1 MTANK
6 TERVYGV
13 INKWKEQCT
22 NYQNMKENC
31 IKLLEH
37 PEATE
42 EQLLEV
48 ARVLRD
54 TRKRMADMKDYLNS
68 TYPAY
73 AFDVTGKV
81 LSKAKPFLFDVKK
94 TKSGFVAPR
103 SLSIAIKK
111 STTN

>member
-1 MTANK
+1 MNTSTPN
-6 TERVYGV
+6 RIYGV
-13 INKWKEQCT
+13 IGKWKEQCER
-22 NYQNMKENC
+22 YQSMKDNC

-54 TRKRMADMKDYLNS
+54 TRKRMADMKDYLNA
-68 TYPAY
+68 TYIAY
-73 AFDVTGKV
+73 TFDVTGRASPKY
-81 LSKAKPFLFDVKK
+81 KAFLFDAKK
-94 TKSGFVAPR
+94 SSVGFVAPR

-111 STTN
+111 SKTV

>member
-1 MTANK
+1 MNTSTPN
-6 TERVYGV
+6 RIYGV
-13 INKWKEQCT
+13 IGKWKEQCER
-22 NYQNMKENC
+22 YQNMKENC

-54 TRKRMADMKDYLNS
+54 TRKRMADMKDTLND
-68 TYPAY
+68 TYPRY
-73 AFDVTGKV
+73 EFDLMGKV
-81 LSKAKPFLFDVKK
+81 RSKAVGFLFNPKK
-94 TKSGFVAPR
+94 SKAEFVAPR

-111 STTN
+111 SKTV

>member
-1 MTANK
+1 MNK
-6 TERVYGV
+6 STTNRLYGV
-13 INKWKEQCT
+13 IGKWKEQCER
-22 NYQNMKENC
+22 YQSMKENC

-54 TRKRMADMKDYLNS
+54 TRKCMADMKDTLNA

-73 AFDVTGKV
+73 TFDVTGKV
-81 LSKAKPFLFDVKK
+81 MPKAYLRALNRHTP
-94 TKSGFVAPR
+94 
-103 SLSIAIKK
+103 
-111 STTN
+111 TTV

>member
-1 MTANK
+1 MSTSNPN
-6 TERVYGV
+6 RVYGV
-13 INKWKEQCT
+13 INKWKEQCER
-22 NYQNMKENC
+22 YQSMKDNC
-31 IKLLEH
+31 IKLLED

-68 TYPAY
+68 TYSAY

-81 LSKAKPFLFDVKK
+81 SPKYKAFLFDAKK
-94 TKSGFVAPR
+94 SKAEFVAPR
-103 SLSIAIKK
+103 SLSIATKK
-111 STTN
+111 STTV

>member
-1 MTANK
+1 MK
-6 TERVYGV
+6 SRTERIYGV
-13 INKWKEQCT
+13 IGKWKEQCER
-22 NYQNMKENC
+22 YQNMKENC

-54 TRKRMADMKDYLNS
+54 TRKRMADMKDRLNS

-73 AFDVTGKV
+73 KFDVTGKV
-81 LSKAKPFLFDVKK
+81 NAKQH
-94 TKSGFVAPR
+94 GGPR
-103 SLSIAIKK
+103 INKPTL
-111 STTN
+111 TTV

>member
-1 MTANK
+1 MSTSNPN
-6 TERVYGV
+6 RVYGV
-13 INKWKEQCT
+13 INKWKEQCER
-22 NYQNMKENC
+22 YQSMKDSC

-81 LSKAKPFLFDVKK
+81 SPKYKAFLFDAKK
-94 TKSGFVAPR
+94 SKAEFVAPR
-103 SLSIAIKK
+103 SLSIATKK
-111 STTN
+111 STTV